1 MAFSMR
7 YIPALLLLVL
17 IGCSPAKKLTR
28 DLRTNAQFTDHFTGF
43 ALYDPATNKTLVSH
57 NADKGFVPASN
68 TKLFSLYAGLLTLK
82 DSLPALR
89 YVVRGDSLIFWG
101 TGNPLLLHPDFPDT
115 SALRFLRNRPE
126 RLFYSAAN
134 YNPTRLGP
142 GWAWDDYNED
152 YSCEQA
158 PLPLYGNFVRF
169 TFRIGGPPDR
179 RPDVLVEPA
188 FFVDSTVVS
197 IARPTPREVQRDEH
211 RNRFVRPQNSRS
223 FRQDVP
229 FRWSPE
235 LAAKLLSDTLNRSVG
250 LVNIAMPLGT
260 RLLYGPPTDSLYKRT
275 EHVSD
280 NTLAEHILLMA
291 SAQQGDL
298 ILNPARIRAMVD
310 SVGFGKRR
318 DIRWVDGSGMSRYNL
333 FTPNSLI
340 DLLKLIQAKV
350 LQQRLFTLLPAGG
363 QSGTLRGMLKS
374 DKPYVFAKSGS
385 MTGVYN
391 LSGYLVTRKGKVLL
405 FSMMHNNFVQP
416 VSEMRQRTAKF
427 LEQIH
432 NQF

>member
-1 MAFSMR
+1 MR
-7 YIPALLLLVL
+7 YISALLLLSL

-28 DLRTNAQFTDHFTGF
+28 DLRTNSQFTDHFTGF
-43 ALYDPATNKTLVSH
+43 ALYDPVGKQTLMAH

-68 TKLFSLYAGLLTLK
+68 TKLFSFYAGLLTLQ
-82 DSLPALR
+82 DSLPAFR

-101 TGNPLLLHPDFPDT
+101 TGNPLLLHPDLPDT
-115 SALRFLRNRPE
+115 SAVRFLRNRPE

-134 YNPTRLGP
+134 YNLPRLGP
-142 GWAWDDYNED
+142 GWAWDDYNDE

-169 TFRIGGPPDR
+169 TFPDR
-179 RPDVLVEPA
+179 RPDVMVEPT

-197 IARPTPREVQRDEH
+197 TARPTPREVRRDES
-211 RNRFVRPQNSRS
+211 RNRFVRPQNIRP

-235 LAAKLLSDTLNRSVG
+235 LAVRLLSDTLNRPVG
-250 LVNIAMPLGT
+250 LVDTPMPSHT
-260 RLLYGPPTDSLYKRT
+260 RLVYGTPTDSLYKRT

-298 ILNPARIRAMVD
+298 VLNPARIRAMTD
-310 SVGFGKRR
+310 SVGLGKRP

-340 DLLKLIQAKV
+340 ALLLQIQAKV
-350 LQQRLFTLLPAGG
+350 PQQRLFALLPAGG
-363 QSGTLRGMLKS
+363 QSGTLWGMLKA
-374 DKPYVFAKSGS
+374 DKPFVFAKSGS

-391 LSGYLVTRKGKVLL
+391 LSGYLVTRKGKILI
-405 FSMMHNNFVQP
+405 FSMMHNNFTQP
-416 VSEMRQRTAKF
+416 ISEMRQRTAQF

>member
-1 MAFSMR
+1 MR
-7 YIPALLLLVL
+7 LLPALFLLFL
-17 IGCSPAKKLTR
+17 IGCSPAKKLSR
-28 DLRTNAQFTDHFTGF
+28 DLRTNTQFTDHFTGF
-43 ALYDPATNKTLVSH
+43 ALYDPVTDKTPISH
-57 NADKGFVPASN
+57 NAEKGFVPASN
-68 TKLFSLYAGLLTLK
+68 TKLFSLYAGLLTLQ

-89 YVVRGDSLIFWG
+89 YLVRGDSLIFWG
-101 TGNPLLLHPDFPDT
+101 TGNPLLLHPDLPDT

-134 YNPTRLGP
+134 YNPPRLGP
-142 GWAWDDYNED
+142 GWAWDDFNDD

-169 TFRIGGPPDR
+169 TYPDR
-179 RPDVLVEPA
+179 RPEVSIQPA
-188 FFVDSTVVS
+188 FFADSTVVS
-197 IARPTPREVQRDEH
+197 TIRPTPREVQRDEH
-211 RNRFVRPQNSRS
+211 RNRFVRPQNIRP

-235 LAAKLLSDTLNRSVG
+235 LAAKLLSDTLNRPVG
-250 LVNIAMPLGT
+250 LVSMAMPTGT
-260 RLLYGPPTDSLYKRT
+260 RLVYGTPTDSLYKRT

-298 ILNPARIRAMVD
+298 VLNPARIRAMVD
-310 SVGFGKRR
+310 SVALGKRK

-333 FTPNSLI
+333 FTPSSLI
-340 DLLKLIQAKV
+340 ALLKLIQAKV
-350 LQQRLFTLLPAGG
+350 PQQRLFTLLPAGG

-385 MTGVYN
+385 MTSVYN

-416 VSEMRQRTAKF
+416 VSEIRQRTAQF

>member
-1 MAFSMR
+1 MRILPAFF
-7 YIPALLLLVL
+7 LLAL
-17 IGCSPAKKLTR
+17 IGCSPAKRLTR
-28 DLRTNAQFTDHFTGF
+28 DLRTNTQFTDHFTGF
-43 ALYDPATNKTLVSH
+43 ALYDPVTQKTMVSH

-68 TKLFSLYAGLLTLK
+68 TKLFSLYAGLLTLT

-101 TGNPLLLHPDFPDT
+101 TGNPLLLHPDLPDT
-115 SALRFLRNRPE
+115 AALRFLRSRPE
-126 RLFYSAAN
+126 RLFYSASN
-134 YNPTRLGP
+134 YNPPRLGP
-142 GWAWDDYNED
+142 GWAWDDFNDD

-169 TFRIGGPPDR
+169 TYPDR
-179 RPDVLVEPA
+179 RPDVSIQPA
-188 FFVDSTVVS
+188 FFGDSTVVS
-197 IARPTPREVQRDEH
+197 TVHPTPRDVQRDEH
-211 RNRFVRPQNSRS
+211 RNRFVRPQNSRP

-235 LAAKLLSDTLNRSVG
+235 LAVKLLSDTLNRPVG
-250 LVNIAMPLGT
+250 LVNMGMPTGT
-260 RLLYGPPTDSLYKRT
+260 RLVYGTPTDSLYKRT

-291 SAQQGDL
+291 SAQKGDPV
-298 ILNPARIRAMVD
+298 LNPARIRAMVD
-310 SVGFGKRR
+310 SVALGKRK

-333 FTPNSLI
+333 FTPSSLI
-340 DLLKLIQAKV
+340 ALLKLIQAKV
-350 LQQRLFTLLPAGG
+350 PQQRLFTLLPAGG

-374 DKPYVFAKSGS
+374 DKPFVFAKSGS
-385 MTGVYN
+385 MTSVYN

-416 VSEMRQRTAKF
+416 VSEIRQRTAQF

>member
-1 MAFSMR
+1 MR
-7 YIPALLLLVL
+7 YISALLLLSL

-28 DLRTNAQFTDHFTGF
+28 DLRTNSQFTDHFTGF
-43 ALYDPATNKTLVSH
+43 ALYDPVGKQTLMAH

-68 TKLFSLYAGLLTLK
+68 TKLFSFYAGLLTLQ

-101 TGNPLLLHPDFPDT
+101 TGNPLLLHPDLPDT
-115 SALRFLRNRPE
+115 SAVRFLRNRPE

-134 YNPTRLGP
+134 YNLPRLGP
-142 GWAWDDYNED
+142 GWAWDDYNDE

-169 TFRIGGPPDR
+169 TFPDR
-179 RPDVLVEPA
+179 RPDVMVEPT

-197 IARPTPREVQRDEH
+197 TARPTPREVRRDES
-211 RNRFVRPQNSRS
+211 RNRFVRPQNIRP

-235 LAAKLLSDTLNRSVG
+235 LAVRLLSDTLNRPVG
-250 LVNIAMPLGT
+250 LVNTPMPSNT
-260 RLLYGPPTDSLYKRT
+260 RLVYGTPTDSLYKRT

-298 ILNPARIRAMVD
+298 VLNPARIRAMTD
-310 SVGFGKRR
+310 SVGLGKRP

-340 DLLKLIQAKV
+340 ALLLQIQAKV
-350 LQQRLFTLLPAGG
+350 PQQRLFALLPAGG
-363 QSGTLRGMLKS
+363 QSGTLRGMLKA
-374 DKPYVFAKSGS
+374 DKPFVFAKSGS

-391 LSGYLVTRKGKVLL
+391 LSGYLVTRKGKILI
-405 FSMMHNNFVQP
+405 FSMMHNNFAQP
-416 VSEMRQRTAKF
+416 ISEMRQRTAQF

>member
-1 MAFSMR
+1 MR
-7 YIPALLLLVL
+7 LFIPLFLLLFL
-17 IGCSPAKKLTR
+17 IGCSPAKKLNR
-28 DLRTNAQFTDHFTGF
+28 DLRTNNLFTDHFTGF
-43 ALYDPATNKTLVSH
+43 VLYDPATDKTPISH

-68 TKLFSLYAGLLTLK
+68 VKLFSLYAGLLTLP

-101 TGNPLLLHPDFPDT
+101 TGNPLLLHPDLPDT
-115 SALRFLRNRPE
+115 SALQFLRSRPE

-134 YNPTRLGP
+134 YNPPRLGP
-142 GWAWDDYNED
+142 GWAWDDFNDD

-169 TFRIGGPPDR
+169 TFPDR
-179 RPDVLVEPA
+179 RPDVQVEPA
-188 FFVDSTVVS
+188 FFVDSTVV
-197 IARPTPREVQRDEH
+197 ATTRPTPREVQRDENQ
-211 RNRFVRPQNSRS
+211 NRFVRPQNIRP

-235 LAAKLLSDTLNRSVG
+235 LAAKLLSDTLNRPVS
-250 LVNIAMPLGT
+250 LVNMAMPLGT
-260 RLLYGPPTDSLYKRT
+260 SLLYGTPTDSLYKRT

-298 ILNPARIRAMVD
+298 VLNPARIRAMVD
-310 SVGFGKRR
+310 SVALGKRK

-340 DLLKLIQAKV
+340 ALLTLIQAKV
-350 LQQRLFTLLPAGG
+350 PQKRLFTLLPAGG
-363 QSGTLRGMLKS
+363 QSGTIRGILKS
-374 DKPYVFAKSGS
+374 NKPYVFAKSGS

-416 VSEMRQRTAKF
+416 VSEMRQRTARF

-432 NQF
+432 NRF

>member
-1 MAFSMR
+1 MR
-7 YIPALLLLVL
+7 YLTALLLLFL
-17 IGCSPAKKLTR
+17 IGCSPAKRLTR
-28 DLRTNAQFTDHFTGF
+28 DLRTNSQFTDHFTGF
-43 ALYDPATNKTLVSH
+43 ALYDPVGKQTLMAH

-68 TKLFSLYAGLLTLK
+68 TKLFSFYAGLLTLQ

-101 TGNPLLLHPDFPDT
+101 TGNPLLLNPDLPDT
-115 SALRFLRNRPE
+115 SAVRFLRNRPE

-134 YNPTRLGP
+134 YNLPRLGP
-142 GWAWDDYNED
+142 GWAWDDYNDE
-152 YSCEQA
+152 YSCEQT

-169 TFRIGGPPDR
+169 TFPDR
-179 RPDVLVEPA
+179 RPDVMVEPT

-197 IARPTPREVQRDEH
+197 TARPTPREVRRDES
-211 RNRFVRPQNSRS
+211 RNRFVRPQNIRP

-235 LAAKLLSDTLNRSVG
+235 LAVRLLSDTLNRPVG
-250 LVNIAMPLGT
+250 LVNTPMPSNT
-260 RLLYGPPTDSLYKRT
+260 RLVYGTPTDSLYKRT

-298 ILNPARIRAMVD
+298 VLNPARIRAMTD
-310 SVGFGKRR
+310 SVGLGKRP

-340 DLLKLIQAKV
+340 ALLQQIQAKV
-350 LQQRLFTLLPAGG
+350 PQQRLFALLPAGG
-363 QSGTLRGMLKS
+363 QSGTLRGMLKA
-374 DKPYVFAKSGS
+374 DKPFVFAKSGS

-391 LSGYLVTRKGKVLL
+391 LSGYLVTRKGKILI
-405 FSMMHNNFVQP
+405 FSMMHNNFTQP
-416 VSEMRQRTAKF
+416 ISEMRQRTAQF

>member
-1 MAFSMR
+1 MR
-7 YIPALLLLVL
+7 YLTALLLLFL
-17 IGCSPAKKLTR
+17 IGCSPAKRLTR
-28 DLRTNAQFTDHFTGF
+28 DLRTNSQFTDHFTGF
-43 ALYDPATNKTLVSH
+43 ALYDPVGKQTLMAH

-68 TKLFSLYAGLLTLK
+68 TKLFSFYAGLLILQ

-101 TGNPLLLHPDFPDT
+101 TGNPLLLHPDLPDT
-115 SALRFLRNRPE
+115 SAVRFLRNRPE

-134 YNPTRLGP
+134 YNLPRLGP
-142 GWAWDDYNED
+142 GWAWDDYNDE

-169 TFRIGGPPDR
+169 TFPDR
-179 RPDVLVEPA
+179 RPDVMVEPT
-188 FFVDSTVVS
+188 FFADSTVVS
-197 IARPTPREVQRDEH
+197 TARPTPREVRRDES
-211 RNRFVRPQNSRS
+211 RNRFVRPQNIRP

-235 LAAKLLSDTLNRSVG
+235 LAVRLLSDTLNRPVG
-250 LVNIAMPLGT
+250 LVDTPMPSNT
-260 RLLYGPPTDSLYKRT
+260 RLVYGTPTDSLYKRT

-298 ILNPARIRAMVD
+298 VLNPARIRAMTD
-310 SVGFGKRR
+310 SVGLGKRP

-340 DLLKLIQAKV
+340 ALLLQIQAKV
-350 LQQRLFTLLPAGG
+350 PQQRLFALLPAGG
-363 QSGTLRGMLKS
+363 QSGTLRGMLKA
-374 DKPYVFAKSGS
+374 DKPFVFAKSGS

-391 LSGYLVTRKGKVLL
+391 LSGYLVTRKGKILI
-405 FSMMHNNFVQP
+405 FSMMHNNFAQP
-416 VSEMRQRTAKF
+416 ISEMRQRTAQF

>member
-1 MAFSMR
+1 MR
-7 YIPALLLLVL
+7 LLPALFLLFL
-17 IGCSPAKKLTR
+17 IGCSPAKKLSR
-28 DLRTNAQFTDHFTGF
+28 DLRTNTQFTDHFTGF
-43 ALYDPATNKTLVSH
+43 ALYDPVTDKTPISH
-57 NADKGFVPASN
+57 NAEKGFVPASN
-68 TKLFSLYAGLLTLK
+68 TKLFSLYAGLLTLQ

-89 YVVRGDSLIFWG
+89 YLVRGDSLIFWG
-101 TGNPLLLHPDFPDT
+101 TGNPLLLHPDLPDT

-134 YNPTRLGP
+134 YNPPRLGP
-142 GWAWDDYNED
+142 GWAWDDFNDD

-169 TFRIGGPPDR
+169 TYPDR
-179 RPDVLVEPA
+179 RPEVSIQPA
-188 FFVDSTVVS
+188 FFADSTVVS
-197 IARPTPREVQRDEH
+197 TIRPTPREVQRDEH
-211 RNRFVRPQNSRS
+211 RNRFVRPQNIRP

-235 LAAKLLSDTLNRSVG
+235 LAAKLLSDTLNRPVG
-250 LVNIAMPLGT
+250 LVSMAMPTGT
-260 RLLYGPPTDSLYKRT
+260 RLVYGTPTDSLYKRT

-298 ILNPARIRAMVD
+298 VLNPARIRAMVD
-310 SVGFGKRR
+310 SVALGKRK

-333 FTPNSLI
+333 FTPSSLI
-340 DLLKLIQAKV
+340 ALLKLIQVKV
-350 LQQRLFTLLPAGG
+350 PQQRLFTLLPAGG

-385 MTGVYN
+385 MTSVYN

-416 VSEMRQRTAKF
+416 VSEIRQRTAQF

>member
-1 MAFSMR
+1 MKRLTTAFFMR
-7 YIPALLLLVL
+7 LLPAFFLLCL

-28 DLRTNAQFTDHFTGF
+28 NLRTHNQFTDHFTGF
-43 ALYDPATNKTLVSH
+43 ALYDPATDKTLVSH
-57 NADKGFVPASN
+57 NANKGFVPASN
-68 TKLFSLYAGLLTLK
+68 TKLFSLYAGLLTLS

-89 YVVRGDSLIFWG
+89 YVVRDDSLIFWG
-101 TGNPLLLHPDFPDT
+101 TGNPLLLHPDLPDT
-115 SALRFLRNRPE
+115 TALRFLRSRPE

-134 YNPTRLGP
+134 YNPPRLGP
-142 GWAWDDYNED
+142 GWAWDDYNDD

-169 TFRIGGPPDR
+169 TYPDR
-179 RPDVLVEPA
+179 RPDVSIQPP
-188 FFVDSTVVS
+188 FFIDSTVVS
-197 IARPTPREVQRDEH
+197 TARPTPREVQRDEN
-211 RNRFVRPQNSRS
+211 RNRFMRPQNIRP

-235 LAAKLLSDTLNRSVG
+235 LAAKLLSDTLNRSIG
-250 LVNIAMPLGT
+250 LVNIPMPLGT
-260 RLLYGPPTDSLYKRT
+260 RLLYGTPTDSLYKRT

-298 ILNPARIRAMVD
+298 VLNPARIRAMTD
-310 SVGFGKRR
+310 SVALGRR
-318 DIRWVDGSGMSRYNL
+318 KDIRWVDGSGMSRYNL

-340 DLLKLIQAKV
+340 ALLKLIQAKV
-350 LQQRLFTLLPAGG
+350 PQQRLFTLLPAGG
-363 QSGTLRGMLKS
+363 QSGTIRGILKG

-416 VSEMRQRTAKF
+416 ISEMRQRTAQF

>member
-1 MAFSMR
+1 MR
-7 YIPALLLLVL
+7 YISALLLLSL

-28 DLRTNAQFTDHFTGF
+28 DLRTNSQFTDHFTGF
-43 ALYDPATNKTLVSH
+43 ALYDPVGKQTLMAH

-68 TKLFSLYAGLLTLK
+68 TKLFSFYAGLLTLQ

-101 TGNPLLLHPDFPDT
+101 TGNPLLLNPDLPDT
-115 SALRFLRNRPE
+115 SAVRFLRNRPE

-134 YNPTRLGP
+134 YNLPRLGP
-142 GWAWDDYNED
+142 GWAWDDYNDE
-152 YSCEQA
+152 YSCEQT

-169 TFRIGGPPDR
+169 TFPDR
-179 RPDVLVEPA
+179 RPDVMVEPT

-197 IARPTPREVQRDEH
+197 TARPTPREVRRDES
-211 RNRFVRPQNSRS
+211 RNRFVRPQNIRP

-235 LAAKLLSDTLNRSVG
+235 LAVRLLSDTLNRPVG
-250 LVNIAMPLGT
+250 LVNTPMPSNT
-260 RLLYGPPTDSLYKRT
+260 RLVYGTPTDSLYKRT

-298 ILNPARIRAMVD
+298 VLNPARIRAMTD
-310 SVGFGKRR
+310 SVGLGKRP

-340 DLLKLIQAKV
+340 ALLLQIQAKV
-350 LQQRLFTLLPAGG
+350 PQQRLFALLPAGG
-363 QSGTLRGMLKS
+363 QSGTLRGMLKA
-374 DKPYVFAKSGS
+374 DKPFVFAKSGS

-391 LSGYLVTRKGKVLL
+391 LSGYLVTRKGKILI
-405 FSMMHNNFVQP
+405 FSMMHNNFAQP
-416 VSEMRQRTAKF
+416 ISEMRQRTAQF